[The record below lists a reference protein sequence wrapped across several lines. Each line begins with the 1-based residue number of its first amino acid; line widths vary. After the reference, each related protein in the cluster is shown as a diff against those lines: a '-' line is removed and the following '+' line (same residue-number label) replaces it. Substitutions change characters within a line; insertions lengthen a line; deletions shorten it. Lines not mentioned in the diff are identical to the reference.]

1 MVSAFRP
8 GVEDMDMGEMP
19 AAVYALRH
27 LAAVTEIRRY
37 LDTHPEAAAADTR
50 WGPGPRAR
58 GGTGPSG
65 RRSARGR

>member
-27 LAAVTEIRRY
+27 LAAVTEIALPGHPPRSRR
-37 LDTHPEAAAADTR
+37 
-50 WGPGPRAR
+50 
-58 GGTGPSG
+58 
-65 RRSARGR
+65 RRSRAVTRIVSLTRLTMVGR